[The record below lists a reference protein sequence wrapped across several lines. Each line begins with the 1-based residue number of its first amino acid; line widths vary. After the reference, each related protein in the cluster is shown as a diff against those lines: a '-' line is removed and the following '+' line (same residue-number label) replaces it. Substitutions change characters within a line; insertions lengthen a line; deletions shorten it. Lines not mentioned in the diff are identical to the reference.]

1 MSRNKHPEVTVNR
14 IIDAAYKLFST
25 KGYEGTSIQDIL
37 DELGD
42 LSKGAIYHHFTSKE
56 EIFEAVS
63 DRVYKL
69 SEKEVMET
77 IEDSNLTG
85 LEKIRTLILVSI
97 TSSVQLPFIAAS
109 PDILQ
114 NPKFLAQHLYTSLND
129 VAPNILKPI
138 IEEGI
143 ADGSIK
149 GENPKAMAEVLI
161 LLLNIWMD
169 PAIINYDKDEFNDKV
184 LFLKGLLES
193 MGMDIV
199 NEDMMNKLD
208 GFRNILS

>member
-42 LSKGAIYHHFTSKE
+42 LSKGAIYHHFSSKE

-63 DRVYKL
+63 DKVYKL
-69 SEKEVMET
+69 SEKEAMEA
-77 IEDSNLTG
+77 IEDNSLSG

-97 TSSVQLPFIAAS
+97 TSSVHLPFIAAS

-114 NPKFLAQHLYTSLND
+114 NPKFLVQHLYTSLND

-143 ADGSIK
+143 EDGSIK
-149 GENPKAMAEVLI
+149 GENPKIMAEVLI

-169 PAIINYDKDEFNDKV
+169 PAVINYTKDEFTDRV
-184 LFLKGLLES
+184 LFLKDLLKS

-208 GFRNILS
+208 VFRNILS

>member
-42 LSKGAIYHHFTSKE
+42 LSKGAIYHHFASKE

-69 SEKEVMET
+69 SEKEAMET

-114 NPKFLAQHLYTSLND
+114 NPKFLAQHLYISLND

-149 GENPKAMAEVLI
+149 GENPKAMAEILI

-184 LFLKGLLES
+184 LFLKGLLQS